1 MSIELRIA
9 LIAITIVYTIIILKL
24 IKKKEVNLY
33 FSIFWIF
40 SICVLIFSIIF
51 PNIIIKISKIIGFQT
66 PVNMM
71 FCFAIFVSFYLIFK
85 LTLILSQEYKKNV
98 SMIQEISILKQK
110 IENLEKNSTNKKFD

>member
-9 LIAITIVYTIIILKL
+9 LLAITIVYTIVILKL

-98 SMIQEISILKQK
+98 SMIQEISILKTK
-110 IENLEKNSTNKKFD
+110 IEKLEKNSINKKFD

>member
-9 LIAITIVYTIIILKL
+9 LLAITIVYTIVILKL

-33 FSIFWIF
+33 LSIFWIF

-98 SMIQEISILKQK
+98 SMIQEISIMKTK
-110 IENLEKNSTNKKFD
+110 IEKLEKNSTNKKFY

>member
-9 LIAITIVYTIIILKL
+9 LLAITIVYTIIILKL

>member
-9 LIAITIVYTIIILKL
+9 LLAITIIYAIVILKL
-24 IKKKEVNLY
+24 IKKKEMNLY
-33 FSIFWIF
+33 FNIFWIF
-40 SICVLIFSIIF
+40 SICILVFSIIF

-98 SMIQEISILKQK
+98 SMIQEISILKIK
-110 IENLEKNSTNKKFD
+110 IEKLEKNSINKKFD